1 MTSAVQAQHQTASH
15 YRWVMLS
22 LLLVISMVTY
32 IDRVNVSIAGKY
44 IRDIY
49 GLSSVEMGQIFSAF
63 VFGYALFQIPSGWLA
78 DRVGPRRLLTFAI
91 LWWSLF
97 TAVTALAGTLF
108 TVHLLGVLGS
118 FILMRFLIGAGEAAA
133 YPNFNRV
140 IAFWMA
146 PGDRAFANSL
156 VLGASGLGAALTP
169 PLIVWIM
176 ETYGWQESFYVC
188 GVIGVGV
195 AVVWYRYS
203 ADLPQDHSRVNAT
216 ELAMIQGEQS
226 HPVLGQ
232 TEVGRRSLGF
242 LIRNRNVCLLIAS
255 NFLFGYVAY
264 IYLTWFYLY
273 LLDVRQFSLLQSS
286 FFGTLPFIAITVMTP
301 IGGILSDRL
310 CRNYGKRWGRRLVV
324 IVGMSVTA
332 LLIVIGGAVEDAY
345 LAIFSLSLGAGF
357 LYFSLSPY
365 WATVIDIARENT
377 GVVSGMMNTGG
388 NIGGTL
394 SPTLTPYWASL
405 FGWSWALNIAALAA
419 LLGGL
424 LWFFIDA
431 DTTVEQSSGS
441 PPRQRRD
448 FTTETQ
454 GKG

>member
-1 MTSAVQAQHQTASH
+1 M
-15 YRWVMLS
+15 
-22 LLLVISMVTY
+22 LLVISMVTY
-32 IDRVNVSIAGKY
+32 IDRVNISIAGKY
-44 IRDIY
+44 IRDVY
-49 GLSSVEMGQIFSAF
+49 GLSPVDMGQIFSAF
-63 VFGYALFQIPSGWLA
+63 VFGYALFQIPSGWLG

-108 TVHLLGVLGS
+108 TVYLLGVLGS
-118 FILMRFLIGAGEAAA
+118 FILVRFLIGAGEAAA

-146 PGDRAFANSL
+146 PGERAFANSL

-188 GVIGVGV
+188 GLIGLGV
-195 AVVWYRYS
+195 AVLWYRYS
-203 ADLPQDHSRVNAT
+203 ANRPQDHPRVNAA
-216 ELAMIQGEQS
+216 ELATIQGEEGS
-226 HPVLGQ
+226 PDTSLPEG
-232 TEVGRRSLGF
+232 GRRSLGF
-242 LIRNRNVCLLIAS
+242 LIRNRNIQLLIVS

-273 LLDVRQFSLLQSS
+273 LVDVRHFSVLQSS
-286 FFGTLPFIAITVMTP
+286 FFGTLPFVAITFMTP

-310 CRNYGKRWGRRLVV
+310 CRHYGKRWGRRLVV
-324 IVGMSVTA
+324 IGGMSVTA
-332 LLIVIGGAVEDAY
+332 LLILIGGAVEDAY

-365 WATVIDIARENT
+365 WATIIDIARENT

-388 NIGGTL
+388 NIGGTI
-394 SPTLTPYWASL
+394 SPTLTPYLASFL
-405 FGWSWALNIAALAA
+405 GWSWALNIAALAA

-431 DTTVEQSSGS
+431 DTTIEQSSG
-441 PPRQRRD
+441 
-448 FTTETQ
+448 
-454 GKG
+454 

>member
-1 MTSAVQAQHQTASH
+1 MSMGKQAMTSATSQTGSH
-15 YRWVMLS
+15 YRWVTLG

-32 IDRVNVSIAGKY
+32 IDRVNISIAGRY

-108 TVHLLGVLGS
+108 TVRLLGVLGS
-118 FILMRFLIGAGEAAA
+118 FILIRFLIGAGEAAA
-133 YPNFNRV
+133 YPSFNRI

-146 PGDRAFANSL
+146 PGERAFANSL
-156 VLGASGLGAALTP
+156 VLGASGLGAAVTP
-169 PLIVWIM
+169 PFIVWIM
-176 ETYGWQESFYVC
+176 ETYGWKESFYVS
-188 GVIGVGV
+188 GLIGVGV
-195 AVVWYRYS
+195 AAAWYRYS
-203 ADLPQDHSRVNAT
+203 TDRPQDHSRVNAA
-216 ELAMIQGEQS
+216 ELATIQGQDGPPKGS
-226 HPVLGQ
+226 QAAG
-232 TEVGRRSLGF
+232 GRRPLGF
-242 LIRNRNVCLLIAS
+242 LIRNRNIRLLIVS

-273 LLDVRQFSLLQSS
+273 LVDVRQFSVLQSS

-301 IGGILSDRL
+301 MGGILSDRL
-310 CRNYGKRWGRRLVV
+310 CRNYGRRWGRRLVV
-324 IVGMSVTA
+324 IGGMSVTA

-345 LAIFSLSLGAGF
+345 LAIFTLSLGAGF

-365 WATVIDIARENT
+365 WATIIDISRENT

-388 NIGGTL
+388 NIGGTI
-394 SPTLTPYWASL
+394 SPTLTPYLASL
-405 FGWSWALNIAALAA
+405 LGWSWALNIAALAA
-419 LLGGL
+419 LLAGL

-431 DTTVEQSSGS
+431 DSTVE
-441 PPRQRRD
+441 
-448 FTTETQ
+448 
-454 GKG
+454 

>member
-1 MTSAVQAQHQTASH
+1 MKMPSEVQAKNQTCSH
-15 YRWVMLS
+15 HRWVMLG

-32 IDRVNVSIAGKY
+32 IDRVNISIAGRY
-44 IRDIY
+44 IRDVY

-78 DRVGPRRLLTFAI
+78 DRVGPRRLLTLAT

-97 TAVTALAGTLF
+97 TAVTALAGNLF
-108 TVHLLGVLGS
+108 TVNLLGVVGS
-118 FILMRFLIGAGEAAA
+118 FILVRFLIGAGEASA
-133 YPNFNRV
+133 YPSFNRI

-146 PGDRAFANSL
+146 PGERAFANSM
-156 VLGASGLGAALTP
+156 VLGASGLGAAVTP
-169 PLIVWIM
+169 PFIVWIM
-176 ETYGWQESFYVC
+176 ETYGWQESFYAS
-188 GVIGVGV
+188 GLIGVGV
-195 AVVWYRYS
+195 AVAWYKYS
-203 ADLPQDHSRVNAT
+203 ADRPQDHSRVNAV
-216 ELAMIQGEQS
+216 ELAIIQGKES
-226 HPVLGQ
+226 HPESSEPGG
-232 TEVGRRSLGF
+232 GRRSLGF
-242 LIRNRNVCLLIAS
+242 LIRNRNICLLIAS

-273 LLDVRQFSLLQSS
+273 LVDVRQFSVLQSS

-310 CRNYGKRWGRRLVV
+310 CRHYGKRWGRRLVV

-332 LLIVIGGAVEDAY
+332 LLILIGGAVEDAH

-365 WATVIDIARENT
+365 WATVIDITRENT

-431 DTTVEQSSGS
+431 DTPVDKS
-441 PPRQRRD
+441 PAS
-448 FTTETQ
+448 
-454 GKG
+454 

>member
-1 MTSAVQAQHQTASH
+1 MTSAAQASSR
-15 YRWVMLS
+15 YRWTMLGMM
-22 LLLVISMVTY
+22 LVISMVTY

-44 IRDIY
+44 IRDVY
-49 GLSSVEMGQIFSAF
+49 GLSSLEMGQIFSAF

-78 DRVGPRRLLTFAI
+78 DRVGPRRLLTFAV

-108 TVHLLGVLGS
+108 TVRLLGVVGS
-118 FILMRFLIGAGEAAA
+118 FILVRFLIGAGEAAA

-146 PGDRAFANSL
+146 PGERAFANSL

-188 GVIGVGV
+188 GLIGVGV

-203 ADLPQDHSRVNAT
+203 ADLPQDHARVNAA
-216 ELAMIQGEQS
+216 ELATIQGEEGPPNS
-226 HPVLGQ
+226 SRP
-232 TEVGRRSLGF
+232 EAGRRSLGI
-242 LIRNRNVCLLIAS
+242 LIRNRNIRLLIVS

-273 LLDVRQFSLLQSS
+273 LVDVRQFSLLQSS
-286 FFGTLPFIAITVMTP
+286 FFGTLPFIAITFMTP
-301 IGGILSDRL
+301 LGGILSDRL
-310 CRNYGKRWGRRLVV
+310 CRHYGKRWGRRLVV
-324 IVGMSVTA
+324 IGGMSVTA
-332 LLIVIGGAVEDAY
+332 LLILIGGAVEDSY

-365 WATVIDIARENT
+365 WATIIDIARENA

-388 NIGGTL
+388 NIGGTI
-394 SPTLTPYWASL
+394 SPTLTPYLASL
-405 FGWSWALNIAALAA
+405 LGWTWALNFAALAA

-431 DTTVEQSSGS
+431 DTRV
-441 PPRQRRD
+441 D
-448 FTTETQ
+448 
-454 GKG
+454 

>member
-1 MTSAVQAQHQTASH
+1 MTSAVQASR
-15 YRWVMLS
+15 YRWVTLGM
-22 LLLVISMVTY
+22 LLVISMVTY
-32 IDRVNVSIAGKY
+32 IDRVNISIAGKY
-44 IRDIY
+44 IRDVY

-63 VFGYALFQIPSGWLA
+63 VFGYALFQIPSGWLG

-97 TAVTALAGTLF
+97 TGVTALAGSLV
-108 TVHLLGVLGS
+108 TVQLLGVVGS
-118 FILMRFLIGAGEAAA
+118 FILIRFLIGAGEAAA

-146 PGDRAFANSL
+146 PGERAFANGL
-156 VLGASGLGAALTP
+156 VLGASGLGAAVTP

-176 ETYGWQESFYVC
+176 ETYGWKESFYVS
-188 GVIGVGV
+188 GLIGVGV
-195 AVVWYRYS
+195 AAVWYQHS
-203 ADLPQDHSRVNAT
+203 ADRPQDHSQVNAA
-216 ELAMIQGEQS
+216 ELATIQGES
-226 HPVLGQ
+226 PPDVSKPEL
-232 TEVGRRSLGF
+232 GRRSLGF

-273 LLDVRQFSLLQSS
+273 LVDVRQFSVLQSS

-301 IGGILSDRL
+301 MGGILSDRL
-310 CRNYGKRWGRRLVV
+310 CRHYGKRWGRRLVV
-324 IVGMSVTA
+324 ITGMSMTA
-332 LLIVIGGAVEDAY
+332 LLIVIGGAVEDAH

-394 SPTLTPYWASL
+394 SPTLTPYWAGL
-405 FGWSWALNIAALAA
+405 LGWSWALNVAALAA
-419 LLGGL
+419 LVGGL

-431 DTTVEQSSGS
+431 EKEV
-441 PPRQRRD
+441 
-448 FTTETQ
+448 
-454 GKG
+454 